1 VSVEPLWIT
10 EDEVV
15 SIMSLPE
22 AIPALEKTLA
32 LEARGGAFNMTK
44 SLATWGVHHSTLHA
58 TGAVV
63 DGAGTVGVKSWAH
76 TEGGAC
82 PLLNL
87 YSSETGEL
95 LAIIEAFALGQMR
108 TSGISGV
115 ATNAMAARDAD
126 DMGLVGTGRQSLPQV
141 AAVHAVRP
149 LKRLRVF
156 SPNAENRAAYVAK
169 ARKLLPFEVIEAPS
183 AEAAIE
189 GASIVTLVTR
199 AKEPFVTAKMLAR
212 GAHLNAVGAIAPDRQ
227 EFAQDVFGRVGL
239 IGLDSVDSVQRL
251 SREFQEQFGP
261 PGPRWERCR
270 PLSSL
275 VSEGKGRPAGID
287 ITLFKA
293 MGMGLSDL
301 ALGTEILAR
310 CRAAGIGRSMPQ
322 PKKAQPRLF

>member
-1 VSVEPLWIT
+1 MNAEPLWIT
-10 EDEVV
+10 EAEVV
-15 SIMSLPE
+15 SILSLPE

-32 LEARGGAFNMTK
+32 LEAKGQAANMTK
-44 SLATWGVHHSTLHA
+44 SLATWGAHHSTLHA

-63 DGAGTVGVKSWAH
+63 EGAGIVGVKTWAH

-82 PLLNL
+82 PLLTL
-87 YSSETGEL
+87 YSSETGQL

-115 ATNAMAARDAD
+115 ATRLLAAEGAD
-126 DMGLVGTGRQSLPQV
+126 DMALVGTGKQSLPQV

-156 SPNAENRAAYVAK
+156 SPNPDNRAAFVEKAK
-169 ARKLLPFEVIEAPS
+169 MALPFEVVACDS
-183 AEAAIE
+183 AEAALQ

-199 AKEPFVTAKMLAR
+199 AREPFVTAAMLAR

-227 EFAQDVFGRVGL
+227 EFTQDVFARVGA

-251 SREFQEQFGP
+251 SREFRDQFGP
-261 PGPRWERCR
+261 PGPRWDACR
-270 PLSSL
+270 PLSAL
-275 VSEGKGRPAGID
+275 VAENKGRPAGAD
-287 ITLFKA
+287 LTLFKA

-301 ALGTEILAR
+301 ALGIEILAR
-310 CRAAGIGRSMPQ
+310 CRAAGVGRTMPQ